1 MLSSL
6 ILTIYMK
13 IISKKTNSPIIES
26 EANEKFYD
34 TFISISVLIGF
45 LGALFNFYILDSII
59 GLFIALFIIKGGY
72 DIFISSTKTLLDIVI
87 DFDDRTELHNLILN
101 TPKIKEIDNL
111 EIRSYGRYIFL
122 ELEIILSKS
131 FPLSQ
136 INSLKNKLRNDIMK
150 NFPLI
155 FKIIIIVHSEEK
167 SITKVAVPL
176 ESNQGLNSK
185 IADHFGESPYFG
197 LLEFQEENFL
207 KFEININKFAKEQK
221 RKGLLVSEWLISKK
235 IDKIYLK
242 QVLKKGPSLVFNNA
256 FVEIEITD
264 LEDLNEL
271 INEQN

>member
-1 MLSSL
+1 
-6 ILTIYMK
+6 
-13 IISKKTNSPIIES
+13 
-26 EANEKFYD
+26 
-34 TFISISVLIGF
+34 
-45 LGALFNFYILDSII
+45 
-59 GLFIALFIIKGGY
+59 
-72 DIFISSTKTLLDIVI
+72 
-87 DFDDRTELHNLILN
+87 
-101 TPKIKEIDNL
+101 
-111 EIRSYGRYIFL
+111 
-122 ELEIILSKS
+122 
-131 FPLSQ
+131 
-136 INSLKNKLRNDIMK
+136 MK

-155 FKIIIIVHSEEK
+155 FKIIIIVHSQEK
-167 SITKVAVPL
+167 FITKVAVPL